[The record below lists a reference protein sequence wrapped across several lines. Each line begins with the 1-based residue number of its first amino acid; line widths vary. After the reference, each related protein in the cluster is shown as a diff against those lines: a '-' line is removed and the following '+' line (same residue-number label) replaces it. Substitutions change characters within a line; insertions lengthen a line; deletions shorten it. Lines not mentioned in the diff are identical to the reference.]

1 MSDEEPS
8 IESAPFDISAP
19 IVIGDRVIEHHF
31 AEDIRIEGGLDA
43 AARRQAE
50 LFANYG
56 MLAVEARHRER
67 QLKLE
72 YDRVVAGVEYE
83 LRERMSAL
91 APAVAKAGGAKVP
104 RVNAAQIK
112 AAAQTDERVRRKEAV
127 YLAAQREADKL
138 TMFEEALRQR
148 AGALMILD
156 GERRRRESR

>member
-8 IESAPFDISAP
+8 IESAPFDLAAP
-19 IVIGDRVIEHHF
+19 IVIGDRVIQHSFPE
-31 AEDIRIEGGLDA
+31 EIRIDGTLEA

-50 LFANYG
+50 LFASFG

-72 YDRVVAGVEYE
+72 YERVVAGVEYE

-91 APAVAKAGGAKVP
+91 APVAAKSGGAKIP

-148 AGALMILD
+148 AAALAILD
-156 GERRRRESR
+156 GERRRRETR